1 MEQKLYLLCFQLPT
15 LGGQIRPNFA
25 NKPLLLWL
33 RCKTKECLW
42 RHTCHL
48 PNVFPSSTV
57 LIQLK
62 ADNKA
67 TPPKQA
73 QLWKNNAHANFSLY
87 DVLSSLKVTVYVS
100 IWRVQRE
107 SKNCFFRGEIMHSKL
122 ARSVCSRDFVD
133 KKWAICMT
141 IDLSNHNKKWNVPA
155 FRIFPSPPTQNKE
168 QKISQKSTSWLKTF
182 QKVSY
187 WKLQFFI

>member
-1 MEQKLYLLCFQLPT
+1 MILLLKLYALKEMIKSKNYLPFPFCFPIQ
-15 LGGQIRPNFA
+15 GGQIRPNFA

-122 ARSVCSRDFVD
+122 ARSVCMQLVGTLLTKSGQFV
-133 KKWAICMT
+133 W
-141 IDLSNHNKKWNVPA
+141 
-155 FRIFPSPPTQNKE
+155 Q
-168 QKISQKSTSWLKTF
+168 
-182 QKVSY
+182 
-187 WKLQFFI
+187 